1 MDKEAYIKNTIEL
14 IKSKNLEVPFMIAP
28 GSTVTDLD
36 AYLNSLTSAYLAN
49 KDPRLLKLFQDKLEQ
64 LKNL

>member
-1 MDKEAYIKNTIEL
+1 MDKEAYIKNAIEL
-14 IKSKNLEVPFMIAP
+14 IKNKNLQTPFNIAA

-36 AYLNSLTSAYLAN
+36 IYLKSLTSAYLAN
-49 KDPRLLKLFQDKLEQ
+49 KDPRLLKLFQDKIEQ